1 MANKMDDGASIGTV
15 EIGRPRRRKVDD
27 SFTISNSSV
36 SAAAAAAA
44 QPNIGRKRAGATI
57 KKRTV

>member
-15 EIGRPRRRKVDD
+15 DIGRPRRRKVDD

-36 SAAAAAAA
+36 SAAAAAA
-44 QPNIGRKRAGATI
+44 QPNIGRKRAGATL